1 MSKGRV
7 HDDSQDRAKAGSL
20 NGHNRKQILSCVHS
34 GSLVAGLAFV
44 DFVPSKSIVTA
55 PRLDHVGEVEKSWPG
70 E

>member
-1 MSKGRV
+1 MIVKTGPRPVRSTGTTANRF
-7 HDDSQDRAKAGSL
+7 SRA
-20 NGHNRKQILSCVHS
+20 CTTVV
-34 GSLVAGLAFV
+34 LVAGLAFV